1 VIAAPIMIVIIT
13 YAATF
18 FAQVDEKIKTQMTL
32 EKLELAHRQ
41 VKQLTLQNERQR
53 MARDLHDT
61 LAQGLVSLHM
71 QLEAVHVH

>member
-1 VIAAPIMIVIIT
+1 MIVIIT

-41 VKQLTLQNERQR
+41 VKQLTLQNERQKNVAAYVIITIMMGAAITMKR
-53 MARDLHDT
+53 SR
-61 LAQGLVSLHM
+61 
-71 QLEAVHVH
+71 